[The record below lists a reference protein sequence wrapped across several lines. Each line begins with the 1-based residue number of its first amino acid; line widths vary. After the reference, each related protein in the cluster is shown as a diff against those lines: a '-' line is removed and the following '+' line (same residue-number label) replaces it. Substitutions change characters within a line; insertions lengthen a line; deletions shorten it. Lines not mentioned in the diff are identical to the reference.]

1 MDDISNTVRSR
12 WVHESP
18 SVSRFDFYVLLLHS
32 ADLRMTTPYQMRAEV
47 HFITMV
53 HADSLVAK
61 FNARRLAR
69 CGSEQIS
76 DKCEGPDFGAI
87 NRKVFESYLTSRF
100 LPFTITGRSFLRR
113 RVPYFTLTDGQ
124 VSYSPM
130 RIDLASCLI
139 SSRTE
144 SKTCLARLLRI
155 PLPQQ
160 VIGDRP
166 FPTINIQ
173 LHTPPLMPR
182 GYVVISVSL
191 QLQHTSPVFL
201 CRFECIPP
209 EANIFAVHM
218 L

>member
-1 MDDISNTVRSR
+1 
-12 WVHESP
+12 
-18 SVSRFDFYVLLLHS
+18 
-32 ADLRMTTPYQMRAEV
+32 
-47 HFITMV
+47 MV

-87 NRKVFESYLTSRF
+87 NRKFESYLTSF
-100 LPFTITGRSFLRR
+100 LFSHAHRSRLLVSFLLCELNNIKPRMFKR
-113 RVPYFTLTDGQ
+113 K
-124 VSYSPM
+124 
-130 RIDLASCLI
+130 
-139 SSRTE
+139 